1 MKDHSA
7 KIAPGSGV
15 TRMVGFS
22 TWVSLAGAHLTKLN
36 FFDAL
41 TTAMLQA

>member
-1 MKDHSA
+1 VKDHSA

-15 TRMVGFS
+15 TRMVVS
-22 TWVSLAGAHLTKLN
+22 ARVSLAGAHLTKLN